1 MAFANR
7 GTQLTVPIDQAF
19 RPSTPVNERECFS
32 GRAGQLR
39 ALVEAV
45 EQVGQHA
52 IIFGER
58 GVGKTSLANILTK
71 HYVGRGVELIAP
83 RVNCDLTDTYST
95 LWRKVFSEIQF
106 ARELRG
112 KGFGAGNTFNI
123 EALTTDLP
131 DPLTPDSIRKYLTVL
146 SRNTRLIVIID
157 EFDRLSHGE
166 ITALFADTIKTL
178 SDHSVQATLVL
189 VGVADSV
196 DELLQRHESIERALV
211 QVPVPRASKD
221 EITQIIKE
229 GINRVA
235 ILIDDDALEL
245 IALLAQGL
253 PHYAHLLGLATARQT
268 LTNRRVRVEV
278 ADVEAAVQ
286 KILNQAHRSV
296 REKYLQ
302 ATGGRRAD
310 ALYPQ
315 VLLACALADKDE
327 RGYFTGEDM
336 RRPISVILDRPCDP
350 LSFARH
356 LSEFTKRRG
365 PVLQKVESNG
375 LARYRFLNPLMQPY
389 VTMFGV
395 MNGTI
400 GRSALRKLQTWPVI
414 SSAQPAA
421 TRPAAPV
428 RTAAQP
434 VARAVR
440 LAGGEPKQSET
451 RAKELTT

>member
-7 GTQLTVPIDQAF
+7 GMQLTVPIDQAF

-83 RVNCDLTDTYST
+83 RINCDLTDSYSS

-112 KGFGAGNTFNI
+112 KGFGAGSNFNI
-123 EALTTDLP
+123 EALTADLP

-146 SRNTRLIVIID
+146 SRKTRLIVIID
-157 EFDRLSHGE
+157 EFDRLTHGE
-166 ITALFADTIKTL
+166 TTALFADTIKTL

-221 EITQIIKE
+221 EITQIIKD

-235 ILIDDDALEL
+235 ILIDDDALEMV
-245 IALLAQGL
+245 ALLAQGL

-268 LTNRRVRVEV
+268 LTNRRVRVEL

-296 REKYLQ
+296 KEKYLQ
-302 ATGGRRAD
+302 ATACRRSD

-315 VLLACALADKDE
+315 ILLGCALAEKDE
-327 RGYFTGEDM
+327 RGYFTCEDM
-336 RRPISVILDRPCDP
+336 RRPISVILDRSCDP
-350 LSFARH
+350 LSFVRH

-365 PVLQKVESNG
+365 PVLHKLESNG
-375 LARYRFLNPLMQPY
+375 LARYRFVNPLMQPY
-389 VTMFGV
+389 VTMYGV

-400 GRSALRKLQTWPVI
+400 DRAALRKLQAWPVI
-414 SSAQPAA
+414 TGAQPKAA
-421 TRPAAPV
+421 RPEAAP
-428 RTAAQP
+428 RAPAQP
-434 VARAVR
+434 MARPVR
-440 LAGGEPKQSET
+440 IASADPKQSET
-451 RAKELTT
+451 RAKELTS